1 MLKKLWK
8 KIAKSPINFFSDLF
22 IVAMVTLW
30 IVDILW
36 ESSIATVVTVSSII
50 LSFKTGMQSY
60 DTSMWANIGNNVAI
74 PLSTGGALWMI
85 KNAVLHGVKA
95 AKNKKVDIDFPPV
108 NAEGEEDIFKE
119 ESEDGYEEENS
130 TENHID

>member
-1 MLKKLWK
+1 LKRIWK

-30 IVDILW
+30 IVDIIW
-36 ESSIATVVTVSSII
+36 ESSIATAVTISSII

-60 DTSMWANIGNNVAI
+60 DTSMWANIGTNVAI
-74 PLSTGGALWMI
+74 PLSAGGALWMI

-108 NAEGEEDIFKE
+108 NAEGEEEILGGN
-119 ESEDGYEEENS
+119 EDECER
-130 TENHID
+130 